1 MSDWERELFVDAEAV
16 RRAAGAT
23 SWELLGAGWDCDA
36 WLADRSTVWR
46 VPRRQVGIAALRRE
60 AAVMPLLAPHL
71 PVPVP
76 VPVLVEVDGLPVLA
90 RHRLIPGREM
100 AAAGAIAPAVGAQ
113 LAGFLTALHQP
124 RLVEAARTVLP
135 EDPLGRGDPARRL
148 PGTHR
153 RLDEIARHVDVAPLR
168 PIVDAAAGPAL
179 PNDVVCHGD
188 LHARHAMIDHGGLSG
203 VIDWGDC
210 CVGPRAID
218 LAIVTALP
226 AAAQESFFSVYGAVD
241 LRAWRHAR
249 LLGVTLGAALL
260 AADPDGASGL
270 AARSW
275 LERLGRSDEDR
286 PGRREDHR

>member
-1 MSDWERELFVDAEAV
+1 VNDWEREIVVDAEAV

-23 SWELLGAGWDCDA
+23 RWRLIGTGWDSDA
-36 WLADRSTVWR
+36 WLADESTVWR
-46 VPRRQVGIAALRRE
+46 VPRRHVGAAALRRE

-71 PVPVP
+71 PAPVP
-76 VPVLVEVDGLPVLA
+76 IPVLIEVDGLPVLA
-90 RHRLIPGREM
+90 RHRLIPGVEL
-100 AAAGAIAPAVGAQ
+100 AAVGAIAPEVGAQ
-113 LAGFLTALHQP
+113 LARFLLALHDP
-124 RLVEAARTVLP
+124 RRIDAVRTVLP

-153 RLDEIARHVDVAPLR
+153 RLDEIAQHLDVAPLR

-179 PNDVVCHGD
+179 PIEAVCHGD
-188 LHARHAMIDHGGLSG
+188 LHPRHALVASCALSG

-210 CVGPRAID
+210 CLGPRALD

-226 AAAQESFFSVYGAVD
+226 AAAQESFFSVYGEVD
-241 LRAWRHAR
+241 ARAWRHAR

-260 AADPDGASGL
+260 AADPESESGV

-275 LERLGRSDEDR
+275 LERLARSDARE
-286 PGRREDHR
+286 PGAA